1 VDALKIGNLIRITSE
16 INYAYN
22 NLIKGSVGLVYNANE
37 AKTRYAILLNDGTK
51 GEITRDDIEQ
61 NRIDI
66 LS

>member
-1 VDALKIGNLIRITSE
+1 MDALKIGNLIRITSE

>member
-1 VDALKIGNLIRITSE
+1 MNALEIGNLIRITTE

-22 NLIKGSVGLVYNANE
+22 NLNKGSVGLVYDANE

-51 GEITRDDIEQ
+51 AEVTPQDLEQ

-66 LS
+66 LG